1 VSVKLSI
8 TGNGKFSTDNQ
19 SDVIISY
26 DLSESATPTAT
37 VDTSG
42 SIPTLSITG
51 ESNNVETLG
60 ATHPTSKLIINNSIE
75 FTDSTRGV
83 FTGKVV
89 GSSISNNVAS
99 IEAQSR
105 FEPLN
110 SVKRAVD
117 KRGTLTQVFAYYLQ
131 LGGLQTTD
139 YQINSYFNS
148 VNVIYPGWNEN
159 VWIQLKLLC
168 ATVNAEMYFKENK
181 IFIDPVAQKTFML
194 KNSQSESF
202 SSEIDNS
209 TKSFNMVLGKT
220 SYVNN
225 AIIQVYGPNERA
237 GSIDFNKTEEKILN
251 VNISISPNTLNQPQ
265 YITTPPAL
273 YAIFTDKASIG
284 TTPSTN
290 VNGFY
295 CFCDKNGKRV
305 PASTVTNSGAG
316 LKVETTDNP
325 FEIKMILTGPNSDLD
340 TPWQLAFSTKD
351 ELNPALMITG
361 DGTLVK
367 RSIHTF
373 ATGSDEGDEFKDF
386 SYNPFLTNKSYL
398 YSAATKSSQHLSGP
412 SVKLS
417 TGTDKVD
424 EAGNQEFGFLAGAIM
439 DANNSKYRVDSINYS
454 YGRIGIE
461 AKQYVEFSD
470 FNTLWTDLTF
480 SDFTDTM
487 FDPATNALE
496 AMSFSDFGVI
506 PLMEPV

>member
-1 VSVKLSI
+1 MSVKLSI

-117 KRGTLTQVFAYYLQ
+117 KRGTLTEVFEYYLE
-131 LGGLQTTD
+131 LGGLQATD
-139 YQINSYFNS
+139 YEINTYFDS
-148 VNVIYPGWNEN
+148 INVIYPGWNEN

-251 VNISISPNTLNQPQ
+251 VNVSISPNTLNQPQ
-265 YITTPPAL
+265 YITTPPEL

-487 FDPATNALE
+487 FDPATNAVE